1 MAKETYYFQHDYN
14 ARNDD
19 KVLELRSRFGGE
31 GYGIFWM
38 IIETMAENDHGG
50 VKASLMGGLSQG
62 YGVAKA
68 WLLDFFNDCVEIG
81 LFYEESGVYYSKRLL
96 THKEFRKFL
105 SDQGKAGAVK
115 RWGGDSP
122 PNTPPNAKERKGKEI
137 KGKEIN
143 NADGKETDF
152 EEILNPTSFPTW
164 REECSKFLKDEYF
177 KQGFCKDQKIP
188 MGNVEELMKEFVKKL
203 NLENDFKNVA
213 ALKIHFTRHYKKHLN
228 GKTYTAFSQSKGFID
243 VPDNLDYDKMEV
255 W

>member
-137 KGKEIN
+137 KVKDNNTVRPDEKFELDLPENKIN
-143 NADGKETDF
+143 TAIEYISRTKFVNADKPLIISLWTVFKEKNFTGEKNYKSNSDIFRHFF
-152 EEILNPTSFPTW
+152 ES
-164 REECSKFLKDEYF
+164 LKY
-177 KQGFCKDQKIP
+177 QQI
-188 MGNVEELMKEFVKKL
+188 
-203 NLENDFKNVA
+203 
-213 ALKIHFTRHYKKHLN
+213 N
-228 GKTYTAFSQSKGFID
+228 GKQQVSGANKSVGRTIE
-243 VPDNLDYDKMEV
+243 LDKP
-255 W
+255 